1 MTLFAFIPFFIRAI
15 VETSRFILHA
25 AQAIRISDLSS
36 SGQSLKPV
44 ASLKKITV
52 SLIFLFIFPSG

>member
-36 SGQSLKPV
+36 SGQSLKPI

-52 SLIFLFIFPSG
+52 SLIFLFLFPSG